1 MKNKKIMIAFIAL
14 IVIIT
19 AFILALKSCNNG
31 RDDTHIDETKVEI
44 AITATTAQET
54 TAAGSTEPVVTTTEE
69 VVTTA
74 VETTEP
80 TELTT
85 EATEPATEETQPKP
99 TEPKPTES
107 KPAEPKPTEPKP
119 TEPKPQPTE
128 PKPTEPAPQPTEPK
142 PTEPEP
148 TEPEPTNPPASY
160 NTAWGTRPFEF
171 QEIIHKSFW
180 VYTWHMDRYGNSWWD
195 TTDGYSSASGKYIYK
210 CAMLAY
216 NTTDVRYYGNG
227 RWSGKGYYW
236 DSNGLMVGS
245 YGAYYPGCPSDWGDY
260 EVYSLPG
267 DMPYDVFTDYLNVY
281 ANYTDHQAMGIPSEL
296 PDGTIVTQ
304 EMYDEVANGGF
315 VFSYS
320 PYTGR

>member
-1 MKNKKIMIAFIAL
+1 MKNEKKKIIAAVALITVITASIIAL
-14 IVIIT
+14 T
-19 AFILALKSCNNG
+19 SCNDT
-31 RDDTHIDETKVEI
+31 RDDTHLESKTET
-44 AITATTAQET
+44 TTTTAPTTMET
-54 TAAGSTEPVVTTTEE
+54 TEAVSTEPIVTTTEE
-69 VVTTA
+69 IATTI

-80 TELTT
+80 TEVTT
-85 EATEPATEETQPKP
+85 EATEPTEPTTEPKPQP
-99 TEPKPTES
+99 TEPKPT
-107 KPAEPKPTEPKP
+107 EPKPTEPKP

-128 PKPTEPAPQPTEPK
+128 PKPTEPKPTEPK
-142 PTEPEP
+142 PQPTEPEP

-160 NTAWGTRPFEF
+160 NTSWGTRPYEF

-267 DMPYDVFTDYLNVY
+267 DMPYDVFTDYLDVY

-304 EMYDEVANGGF
+304 EMYDVVANGGF
-315 VFSYS
+315 VFPYS